1 MSRIDDLIA
10 QHCPDGVKFVP
21 LGKVAEYSKE
31 RISAE
36 ELTPE
41 TFVGVD
47 NLLPNKAG
55 KVGSS
60 YGPNTINLNKYNP
73 GDILLGNIRPYLKKV
88 WIADSVGGA
97 SGDVLVLTLND
108 DYRDLIG
115 SKYLYYLLS
124 SDSFF
129 AYVMKFAKGAKMPRG
144 DKASILKYEIQV
156 PPICVQNEIV
166 TILDRFTQLE
176 AELEAELEARRRQY
190 EYYRDSL
197 LTFTKRGGVRLLALG
212 NFATLVRGNGMP
224 RKDLSDHGVG
234 AIHY

>member
-97 SGDVLVLTLND
+97 SGDVLVLTL
-108 DYRDLIG
+108 
-115 SKYLYYLLS
+115 KY
-124 SDSFF
+124 F
-129 AYVMKFAKGAKMPRG
+129 G
-144 DKASILKYEIQV
+144 
-156 PPICVQNEIV
+156 
-166 TILDRFTQLE
+166 
-176 AELEAELEARRRQY
+176 
-190 EYYRDSL
+190 
-197 LTFTKRGGVRLLALG
+197 
-212 NFATLVRGNGMP
+212 
-224 RKDLSDHGVG
+224 
-234 AIHY
+234 